1 MSGFAHIHTNYPQ
14 DWEAG
19 TALGYTWHTRWKS
32 SQKSISDNGV
42 YQRRQGTLPISQ
54 IRALHNAAAH
64 RLIFPLVVYVC
75 VHIFMKRINGVLIRL
90 FK

>member
-1 MSGFAHIHTNYPQ
+1 MLGFAHIHTNYSL

-64 RLIFPLVVYVC
+64 GLIFHMLCMCVC
-75 VHIFMKRINGVLIRL
+75 VFIKHINGVLIRL
-90 FK
+90 FE